1 MKKLIY
7 IILFCPLI
15 TLGQSPQAT
24 RLFDFDFEKEII
36 TIDTVIR
43 FEGLSKKEIIDLS
56 YSWLIDALK
65 YSTYA
70 NEMKSDD
77 RIVGKGSFPAFGIVG
92 DPTEFKITILA
103 KDDRAR
109 MLIENIVS
117 AYPGDPNALG
127 MLPPTKTSAMIYYYY
142 KGKLLTRNAA
152 LKTQNKFEMPFINL
166 INSWKKSVTES
177 LVRDDDW

>member
-1 MKKLIY
+1 VI
-7 IILFCPLI
+7 F
-15 TLGQSPQAT
+15 
-24 RLFDFDFEKEII
+24 

-77 RIVGKGSFPAFGIVG
+77 QLIGRGSFAPSSVMGN
-92 DPTEFKITILA
+92 PTEFKITILA

-109 MLIENIVS
+109 MLIENIVD
-117 AYPGDPNALG
+117 AYAGDPNALG
-127 MLPPTKTSAMIYYYY
+127 MMPPTKTSAMIYYLY
-142 KGKLLTRNAA
+142 TV
-152 LKTQNKFEMPFINL
+152 
-166 INSWKKSVTES
+166 SKK
-177 LVRDDDW
+177 

>member
-7 IILFCPLI
+7 IIIICPLLA
-15 TLGQSPQAT
+15 LGQSPQAT

-43 FEGLSKKEIIDLS
+43 FEGLSKKEIIDMS

-77 RIVGKGSFPAFGIVG
+77 RIVGKGSFPAFGIAG
-92 DPTEFKITILA
+92 DPTEFRITILA

-117 AYPGDPNALG
+117 AYPGDPKALG
-127 MLPPTKTSAMIYYYY
+127 MMPPTKTSAIEYYYY
-142 KGKLLTRNAA
+142 KGKLYTGKSS